1 MSSSNQMKVTL
12 TKGMDGEFMGKA
24 GTPLS
29 FLMQKLGVS
38 GSLEFERVMPDGS
51 MRSVKGYTG
60 VFPSSVHHISTKAED
75 GTTTLLAILNAE
87 AVDEA

>member
-60 VFPSSVHHISTKAED
+60 AED